1 MLYNFQ
7 LFASFFSSFPLLDIM
22 TGSYKKADTHFLYIP
37 CILFYTTIK
46 SNNSIT
52 LNNILFTPAS
62 SIHIVIYF
70 LLIKMIYCSGCIIKC
85 RNHIYLDICDFSGC
99 ILHTFNHIFQMA
111 AFQFQ
116 KSWFHKLVQVFFSDY
131 PDCWTSHTYYLTYYL
146 KQFII
151 EFFFSITIIF
161 HMMIITDIFFDQL
174 YAFLYIIYHII
185 LIWTGLNDRI
195 DITLLSIV

>member
-1 MLYNFQ
+1 MLYNFH

-22 TGSYKKADTHFLYIP
+22 TRSYKKADTRFLYIP

-85 RNHIYLDICDFSGC
+85 RNHICLDICYFSFKNLDVTSSYGYSSPATL
-99 ILHTFNHIFQMA
+99 IVGRLTHT
-111 AFQFQ
+111 
-116 KSWFHKLVQVFFSDY
+116 
-131 PDCWTSHTYYLTYYL
+131 TSH
-146 KQFII
+146 
-151 EFFFSITIIF
+151 IT
-161 HMMIITDIFFDQL
+161 
-174 YAFLYIIYHII
+174 
-185 LIWTGLNDRI
+185 
-195 DITLLSIV
+195 

>member
-1 MLYNFQ
+1 MPFFHCNLYVVMLYNFQ
-7 LFASFFSSFPLLDIM
+7 LFASFFSSFPLPDIM
-22 TGSYKKADTHFLYIP
+22 TGSYKKADTQFIYIP

-85 RNHIYLDICDFSGC
+85 CNNICLDICDFSGC
-99 ILHTFNHIFQMA
+99 ILHIVNHIFQMT

-116 KSWFHKLVQVFFSDY
+116 KS
-131 PDCWTSHTYYLTYYL
+131 
-146 KQFII
+146 
-151 EFFFSITIIF
+151 
-161 HMMIITDIFFDQL
+161 
-174 YAFLYIIYHII
+174 
-185 LIWTGLNDRI
+185 
-195 DITLLSIV
+195 